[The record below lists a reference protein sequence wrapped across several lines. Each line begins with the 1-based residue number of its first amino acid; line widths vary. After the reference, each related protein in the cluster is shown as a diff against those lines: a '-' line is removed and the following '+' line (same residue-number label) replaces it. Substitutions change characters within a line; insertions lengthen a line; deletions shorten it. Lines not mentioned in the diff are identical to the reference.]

1 MKYKDDSQHLYINLK
16 EGKQHLDG
24 EKALQFL
31 RFRYDK
37 YGDVGRVQ
45 RQQTLMRALMEQAL
59 NPTTVGRLPKI
70 LSVIQSHIDTNLS
83 VEELVALVGFAGQ
96 TDRSNVQML
105 MVPGDFNGSGHQDVS
120 YWLPNQRRIQQ
131 MMAQYFDQGYS
142 ETVDVDRE
150 YLRVSIQDS
159 TGDSDAVEALIN
171 TLREAGYQNVK
182 IDDAWREPLRVTRI
196 VAQQGDDEGASTVRE
211 SLGFGEVRVESTG
224 SLNSDVTIQLGRD
237 WLKKQA
243 SSKRGFL
250 GF

>member
-1 MKYKDDSQHLYINLK
+1 
-16 EGKQHLDG
+16 
-24 EKALQFL
+24 
-31 RFRYDK
+31 
-37 YGDVGRVQ
+37 
-45 RQQTLMRALMEQAL
+45 
-59 NPTTVGRLPKI
+59 
-70 LSVIQSHIDTNLS
+70 
-83 VEELVALVGFAGQ
+83 VGFAGQ